1 MLKELSKIFSLL
13 LAIIFS
19 TTGYLASLTI
29 TALVASEVMPSQLF
43 VGVPNAIT
51 VGGALI
57 GAKMIGYLSSK
68 ISMLTSLIG
77 AYLVGG
83 VGGFLLFQ
91 SILYDSSILIL
102 LGALILG
109 VGQAATL
116 QTRYFASFIVHK
128 KYKNI
133 ALSTAVWFSAF
144 GSVFGPTAVGLFSP
158 FFLDIYNSDLIV
170 GYILAF
176 TGMIS
181 AGTVLFIFTD
191 RKSGLR
197 EKNKIKTKNE
207 KIKRVSGEINL
218 SMILVINHAIMVL
231 IMSATPLHLRDIG
244 ESIGAVGNIISV
256 HTLGMFFFAPII
268 GKIVDVIG
276 VQKTAL
282 IGSLLILLS
291 CILTLFYTS
300 IFFLGLGLFFL
311 GLGWNFTFI
320 SVSSAISFFST
331 KYSSDLNI
339 RSDMYVFAGSA
350 FTHLI
355 LGFSYFNLGYRTIAS
370 LGILITLW
378 LVFKTQRLDQSIEAS

>member
-29 TALVASEVMPSQLF
+29 TALVASEVMPNQLF

-51 VGGALI
+51 VGGAFI

-68 ISMLTSLIG
+68 VSMLASLIG

-83 VGGFLLFQ
+83 FGGFLLFQ

-102 LGALILG
+102 LGALVLG

-116 QTRYFASFIVHK
+116 QTRYFASFIVSK

-133 ALSTAVWFSAF
+133 ALSMAVWFSAF
-144 GSVFGPTAVGLFSP
+144 GSVFGPTAVGIFSP
-158 FFLDIYNSDLIV
+158 LFLEIYNSDLII

-181 AGTVLFIFTD
+181 AGTVLFILTD
-191 RKSGLR
+191 RKSELR
-197 EKNKIKTKNE
+197 ERNKINIEKETK
-207 KIKRVSGEINL
+207 KKVSGEISL
-218 SMILVINHAIMVL
+218 SSILVVNHGIMVL

-244 ESIGAVGNIISV
+244 ENIGAVGNIISI

-282 IGSLLILLS
+282 IGSLMVLTS
-291 CILTLFYTS
+291 CIITLFYTS
-300 IFFLGLGLFFL
+300 IFFLGLGLFLL

-320 SVSSAISFFST
+320 SVSSAISYFST

-355 LGFSYFNLGYRTIAS
+355 LGYSYFNLGYKTIAS
-370 LGILITLW
+370 LGILISLG
-378 LVFKTQRLDQSIEAS
+378 LIVKTQRLKKSITTN

>member
-29 TALVASEVMPSQLF
+29 TALVASEVMPNQLF

-51 VGGALI
+51 VGGAFI

-68 ISMLTSLIG
+68 VSMLASLIG

-83 VGGFLLFQ
+83 FGGFLLFQ

-102 LGALILG
+102 LGALVLG

-116 QTRYFASFIVHK
+116 QTRYFASFIVSK

-133 ALSTAVWFSAF
+133 ALSMAVWCSAF
-144 GSVFGPTAVGLFSP
+144 GSVFGPTAVGIFSP
-158 FFLDIYNSDLIV
+158 LFLEIYNSDLII

-181 AGTVLFIFTD
+181 AGTVLFILTD
-191 RKSGLR
+191 RKSELR
-197 EKNKIKTKNE
+197 ERNKINIEKETK
-207 KIKRVSGEINL
+207 KKVSGEISL
-218 SMILVINHAIMVL
+218 SSILVVNHGIMVL

-244 ESIGAVGNIISV
+244 ENIGAVGNIISI

-282 IGSLLILLS
+282 IGSLMVLTS
-291 CILTLFYTS
+291 CIITLFYTS
-300 IFFLGLGLFFL
+300 IFFLGLGLFLL

-320 SVSSAISFFST
+320 SVSSAISYFST

-355 LGFSYFNLGYRTIAS
+355 LGYSYFNLGYKTIAS
-370 LGILITLW
+370 LGILISLG
-378 LVFKTQRLDQSIEAS
+378 LIVKTQRLKKSITTN